1 MLILLVNI
9 QLHELM
15 TEHLCESI
23 SNILLFMVLCRGQA
37 LKEHDCNMFQNNAL
51 YHPEPAFTSVRG
63 KRKQRHLIVI
73 TMPKR
78 HFFTKH
84 IILKAFLYT
93 MPLMNYSSI
102 FTHTPELNLNKDH
115 TNAKSSNS
123 RHQKYC
129 FELLDHCI
137 RSK

>member
-1 MLILLVNI
+1 
-9 QLHELM
+9 M
-15 TEHLCESI
+15 TATC
-23 SNILLFMVLCRGQA
+23 
-37 LKEHDCNMFQNNAL
+37 CNMFQNNAL

-102 FTHTPELNLNKDH
+102 FTHSPELNLNKNH

-137 RSK
+137 RSKWKQLLPIPIELTLRVLNTHDLLSHWVKKW

>member
-1 MLILLVNI
+1 
-9 QLHELM
+9 M
-15 TEHLCESI
+15 TATC
-23 SNILLFMVLCRGQA
+23 
-37 LKEHDCNMFQNNAL
+37 CNMFQNNAL

-102 FTHTPELNLNKDH
+102 FTHSPELNLNKDH

-137 RSK
+137 RSKWKQLLPIPIELTLRVLNTHDLLSHWVKKW

>member
-1 MLILLVNI
+1 
-9 QLHELM
+9 M
-15 TEHLCESI
+15 TATC
-23 SNILLFMVLCRGQA
+23 
-37 LKEHDCNMFQNNAL
+37 CNMFQNNAL
-51 YHPEPAFTSVRG
+51 YHPEPAFTSARG

-102 FTHTPELNLNKDH
+102 FTHSPELNLNKDH

-137 RSK
+137 RSKWKQLLPIPIELTLRVLNTHDLLSHWVKKW

>member
-1 MLILLVNI
+1 
-9 QLHELM
+9 M
-15 TEHLCESI
+15 TATC
-23 SNILLFMVLCRGQA
+23 
-37 LKEHDCNMFQNNAL
+37 CNMFQNNAL

-78 HFFTKH
+78 LFFTKH

-102 FTHTPELNLNKDH
+102 FTHSPELNLNKDH

-137 RSK
+137 RSKWKQLLPIPIELTLRVLNTHDLLSHWVKKW